1 MSDNQSSSHSP
12 GGKNSKRRDFLGILL
27 GGGFLA
33 WIVSL
38 FYPVIKYLK
47 PPELEETNVTS
58 VKIGE
63 NEIYNDL
70 MLIKPELKGVCELIY
85 EKIRNGELCEP
96 QKLKPFD
103 GICFKEL

>member
-58 VKIGE
+58 VNDE
-63 NEIYNDL
+63 RRSDNEQLNKNPMYYFH
-70 MLIKPELKGVCELIY
+70 C
-85 EKIRNGELCEP
+85 
-96 QKLKPFD
+96 
-103 GICFKEL
+103 